1 MLGELA
7 KGAGFLSLGWIWSGV
22 LSRVG
27 PGPLVPWSP
36 CPATPEPVPVSFL
49 ALPRVAV
56 CQVAGH
62 RLRDNLGVGLAV

>member
-22 LSRVG
+22 LFQGRPRP
-27 PGPLVPWSP
+27 PGPLV

-62 RLRDNLGVGLAV
+62 GLRDNLGAGLAV